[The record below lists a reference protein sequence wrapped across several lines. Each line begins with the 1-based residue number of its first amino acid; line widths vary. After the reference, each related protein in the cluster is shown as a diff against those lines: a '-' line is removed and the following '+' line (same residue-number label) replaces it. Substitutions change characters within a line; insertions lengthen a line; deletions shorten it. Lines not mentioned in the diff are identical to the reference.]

1 MAKKWVGE
9 KSKRGREYLGFNKK
23 CHCLNQ
29 KSSPK
34 MIKND
39 TNIVEKFGIDF
50 FLKSPLISKK

>member
-50 FLKSPLISKK
+50 FF